1 MGWMGAIYTDVEELR
16 DTVMEHEAASTD
28 VGELGE
34 CLQHVHGWVTPTVA
48 GLARSLITK
57 VMERTPHDEED
68 KAEMERVISLLGTG
82 T

>member
-1 MGWMGAIYTDVEELR
+1 MSWMGAIYTDVCELK
-16 DTVMEHEAASTD
+16 DLVHKHDGDEDPA
-28 VGELGE
+28 ELGE
-34 CLQHVHGWVTPTVA
+34 EVQHVHGWVAPTVA

-82 T
+82 V